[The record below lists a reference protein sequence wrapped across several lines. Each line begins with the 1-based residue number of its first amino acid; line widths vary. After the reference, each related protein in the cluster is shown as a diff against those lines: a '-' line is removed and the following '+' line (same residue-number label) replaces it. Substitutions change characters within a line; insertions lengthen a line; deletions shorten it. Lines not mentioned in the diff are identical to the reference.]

1 MKAERNSDG
10 EAKSPSQPASEARPK
25 LSVPRFISGI
35 NSGFSGLMA
44 WLSNPITPAYENSEK
59 LAWMTRFRSIV
70 ICLQL
75 LALLP
80 GVSLGF
86 VGSSNI
92 KYYLVI
98 IGSAIAFNLV
108 SVSAT
113 RGKELSN
120 AWVAWQLYFDV
131 TQFSLLLSLAGGWRN
146 PFSPVIFTYAALG
159 GALLS
164 MSNKFRLGIYLIIL
178 IFLLQKEFAFDLVT
192 NRPELDVWVSIA
204 VDGVVVMSIM
214 LLVASISRNLIR
226 REKML
231 IEIKD
236 RHLRMDRLRA
246 IGTLS
251 GAFCHQMA
259 TPINS
264 IKLRANRLLRKSEEQ
279 AQDLQADIQSIF
291 QSIQSC
297 ESVLKKLTNVHL
309 DPDEVIFQDQDLNEL
324 IRTCVG
330 IWKRELAPE
339 NTKISLLLPEKAW
352 LTLPGVMMTQA
363 ILDLLDNAYESIDES
378 QKPGEIVIS
387 LKDYAKSYELVVA
400 DNGEGFPEHIRSRI
414 GEPFNTSKSNGNG
427 LGLYHA
433 SLLSQLMGGQLSVG
447 NRKNGTKGAEVTI
460 TFEKEKH
467 VESRPTA
474 HLNR

>member
-1 MKAERNSDG
+1 MKAEQRPEGDS
-10 EAKSPSQPASEARPK
+10 KFSSRPAF
-25 LSVPRFISGI
+25 SVEGKAAMPRFISQLSSSLA
-35 NSGFSGLMA
+35 NLMA

-86 VGSSNI
+86 VGSDNI
-92 KYYLVI
+92 KYYLAI
-98 IGSAIAFNLV
+98 IGSAILFNIA
-108 SVSAT
+108 SVMAT
-113 RGKELSN
+113 KGKELSN
-120 AWVAWQLYFDV
+120 SWVAWQLFFDV
-131 TQFSLLLSLAGGWRN
+131 TQFSLLLALAGGWRN

-159 GALLS
+159 GAMLS
-164 MSNKFRLGIYLIIL
+164 MSNKFRLGVYIIVL
-178 IFLLQKEFAFDLVT
+178 IFLLQKKFAFDLVT

-214 LLVASISRNLIR
+214 LLVASISRNLVR

-264 IKLRANRLLRKSEEQ
+264 IKLRANRLLRKSDQHSSE
-279 AQDLQADIQSIF
+279 LQNDIQSIF

-309 DPDEVIFQDQDLNEL
+309 DPDEVIFQNQDLSEL
-324 IRTCVG
+324 IRTCAE
-330 IWKRELAPE
+330 IWQRELAPD
-339 NTKISLLLPEKAW
+339 NTKLSLDLPDTTW

-363 ILDLLDNAYESIDES
+363 ILDLLDNAYEAIDDSKE
-378 QKPGEIVIS
+378 PGQIWIS
-387 LKDYAKSYELVVA
+387 LKEHAKSLELVVA
-400 DNGEGFPEHIRSRI
+400 DNGEGFPEHIRSRL

-433 SLLSQLMGGQLSVG
+433 SLLSQLMGGELRVG
-447 NRKNGTKGAEVTI
+447 NRQDGGKGAAVTI

-467 VESRPTA
+467 VESRTTA
-474 HLNR
+474 NFNS

>member
-1 MKAERNSDG
+1 MSAEQ
-10 EAKSPSQPASEARPK
+10 SPEGDPQSPARPAFSADDK
-25 LSVPRFISGI
+25 AAMPRFLSVLS
-35 NSGFSGLMA
+35 NSLGRLMA

-86 VGSSNI
+86 VGSDNI
-92 KYYLVI
+92 KYYLAI
-98 IGSAIAFNLV
+98 IGSAILFNIA
-108 SVSAT
+108 SVMAT
-113 RGKELSN
+113 KGKELSN
-120 AWVAWQLYFDV
+120 TWVAWQLFFDV
-131 TQFSLLLSLAGGWRN
+131 TQFSLLLALAGGWRN

-159 GALLS
+159 GAMLS
-164 MSNKFRLGIYLIIL
+164 MSNKFRLGFYIIVL
-178 IFLLQKEFAFDLVT
+178 IFLLQKTFAFDLVT

-231 IEIKD
+231 VEIKD

-264 IKLRANRLLRKSEEQ
+264 IKLRANRLLRKSDQ
-279 AQDLQADIQSIF
+279 HASDLQNDIQSIF

-309 DPDEVIFQDQDLNEL
+309 DPDEVIFQDQDLSEL
-324 IRTCVG
+324 IRTCVE
-330 IWKRELAPE
+330 IWQRELTPD
-339 NTKISLLLPEKAW
+339 NTKISLDLPDTAW
-352 LTLPGVMMTQA
+352 LTLPGIMMTQA
-363 ILDLLDNAYESIDES
+363 ILDLLDNAYEAIDGSKES
-378 QKPGEIVIS
+378 GHIWVS
-387 LKDYAKSYELVVA
+387 LKEHGNSLELVVA
-400 DNGEGFPEHIRSRI
+400 DNGEGFPEHIRSRL
-414 GEPFNTSKSNGNG
+414 GEPFNTSKPNGNG

-433 SLLSQLMGGQLSVG
+433 SLLSELMGGQLRVG
-447 NRKNGTKGAEVTI
+447 SRPDGGKGAAVTI

-467 VESRPTA
+467 VESRTTA
-474 HLNR
+474 NFNR